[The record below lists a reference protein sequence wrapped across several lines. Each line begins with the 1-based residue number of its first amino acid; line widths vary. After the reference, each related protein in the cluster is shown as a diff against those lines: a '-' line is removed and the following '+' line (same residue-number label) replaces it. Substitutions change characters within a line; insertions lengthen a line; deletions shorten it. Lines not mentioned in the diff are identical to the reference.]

1 MKYKNNDGIYNYV
14 QIIQTSKMAS
24 KMTIS
29 LTKYPNLLLNY
40 FLRDKKKP
48 LVFYIIQ

>member
-29 LTKYPNLLLNY
+29 LTKYPNNWHY